1 LTLPALVDLYGDAGF
16 DVLCVTDHTVSLSD
30 PTPVAVDPWIWPSY
44 VDAVRAEAERAA
56 AQYRLLVIPGLEL
69 TENDDD
75 PNRSAHVLALG
86 LDRHVSMES
95 GVIAAVQ
102 EAERQGAAL
111 VAAHP
116 YSESDVTPFRATL
129 RIWREL
135 EEFRQL
141 VHRFELFNR
150 FEVFGW
156 VADRRL
162 PVVATG
168 DTHTAEQLSSWK
180 TLVPCRKDERA
191 VIDHLR
197 SRQPVY
203 LAPFL
208 IPSEIALQSAA

>member
-1 LTLPALVDLYGDAGF
+1 
-16 DVLCVTDHTVSLSD
+16 
-30 PTPVAVDPWIWPSY
+30 
-44 VDAVRAEAERAA
+44 
-56 AQYRLLVIPGLEL
+56 
-69 TENDDD
+69 
-75 PNRSAHVLALG
+75 
-86 LDRHVSMES
+86 MES

-135 EEFRQL
+135 EAFQQL
-141 VHRFELFNR
+141 VHRFEVFNR

-156 VADRRL
+156 LAERRL

-180 TLVPCRKDERA
+180 TLIPCRKDERA
-191 VIDHLR
+191 VVEYLR
-197 SRQPVY
+197 SPGRVY
-203 LAPFL
+203 LAPFAPPEERRL
-208 IPSEIALQSAA
+208 PIAA